1 MIDALRGSENTLSG
15 IAKSL
20 IPYYKDEISYDEKA
34 ISKFLDGKK
43 FILEDIKELLTE
55 VDIWDEESIDVVL
68 KEYQLSNDLSTPAV
82 NQPIRIA
89 LTGSTNSPSLGMTL
103 YLFEKEEVLKRVNNL
118 MSIVD
123 INS

>member
-1 MIDALRGSENTLSG
+1 MRSSGNTLNQ
-15 IAKSL
+15 IAL
-20 IPYYKDEISYDEKA
+20 NLLCYYEDVKEYDQKA
-34 ISKFLDGKK
+34 IKK
-43 FILEDIKELLTE
+43 FINNSDDILFDLKKIISEL
-55 VDIWDEESIDVVL
+55 DIWTEESIDSMLAKYREL
-68 KEYQLSNDLSTPAV
+68 KELPVPKV

-89 LTGSTNSPSLGMTL
+89 LTGSTNSPSLGLTL